1 MECRI
6 LKNKQCII
14 TQNYSNNHKSID
26 IVGNN
31 YTLDYIISH
40 SDGIIVE
47 IQDGISNIKGSI
59 GLIAYGNYVKISH
72 ANGYYTLYAHLQ
84 NNLPVRLNQTIKKG
98 EKVHFFRTNVRFM

>member
-47 IQDGISNIKGSI
+47 IQDGISNI
-59 GLIAYGNYVKISH
+59 
-72 ANGYYTLYAHLQ
+72 
-84 NNLPVRLNQTIKKG
+84 
-98 EKVHFFRTNVRFM
+98 